1 MKVAFHYQEGEN
13 RKGYSAEA
21 SHDFNY
27 PGVSHAQSL
36 VEDKEGYVIHCHG
49 AECDYFQ
56 CTAAEFVLQ
65 SR

>member
-1 MKVAFHYQEGEN
+1 MKAAFHCQEGEN

-21 SHDFNY
+21 SHNFTY
-27 PGVSHAQSL
+27 PGFAHTPRL
-36 VEDKEGYVIHCHG
+36 VEDKEGNMIHCHG

-56 CTAAEFVLQ
+56 CTAAECVLQ

>member
-21 SHDFNY
+21 SHNFTY
-27 PGVSHAQSL
+27 PGFAHTPRL
-36 VEDKEGYVIHCHG
+36 VEDKEGNMVHCHG

-56 CTAAEFVLQ
+56 
-65 SR
+65 